1 MTVKKFIALTSAA
14 LAAVSFTASAQVAV
28 DVVSAYVFRGATV
41 NDEINVQPGFET
53 GIFGDAVTVGTWATF
68 NTDSSDFEEIDYYIS
83 YSLPLGEDSPIA
95 IDIGYTEYT
104 YPGAVNEGI
113 DADREPYISFASTS
127 LPFDVSLGV
136 YYGVDGGI
144 QDSLYLEL
152 GLGYSMD
159 LAENLGLGLGAALG
173 YLDPDEGD
181 SGFSHLT
188 LSAGLDVGIPESEYV
203 ITLGVAYVV
212 ETDEDVQPVDEDFYF
227 TIGTTLL

>member
-14 LAAVSFTASAQVAV
+14 LAAVAFTASAQVAV
-28 DVVSAYVFRGATV
+28 DVVSAYVFRGATI
-41 NDEINVQPGFET
+41 NDQVNVQPGFDT
-53 GIFGDAVTVGTWATF
+53 SIFGGAVSVGTWANF
-68 NTDSSDFEEIDYYIS
+68 NTDTTEFDEVDYFLGYTI
-83 YSLPLGEDSPIA
+83 PTGEDSPVSIE
-95 IDIGYTEYT
+95 IGYTEYT
-104 YPGAVNEGI
+104 YPGAEG
-113 DADREPYISFASTS
+113 DADRESYISFASTS
-127 LPFDVSLGV
+127 LPFDLSFGA
-136 YYGVDGGI
+136 YYGVGGAI

-203 ITLGVAYVV
+203 VTLGVAYVV
-212 ETDEDVQPVDEDFYF
+212 ETDDNVLAVDEDFYF